1 MQFNNNS
8 LADWREVGHLAA
20 CVRLSCVY
28 LEQNPIAGDVMY
40 RKKVMLTL
48 PALKQLDATLCRT

>member
-1 MQFNNNS
+1 MS
-8 LADWREVGHLAA
+8 DWREVEHLAA
-20 CVRLSCVY
+20 CAGLACVY

-48 PALKQLDATLCRT
+48 PRLKQLDATLCRA